1 MSASDLARFGTS
13 IWLDDLSRSKITG
26 TDSHSLP
33 TRIKDASVVGVT
45 TNPSIFAAAIS
56 GAEEYSADIARLKG
70 STADVIVRQLTTD
83 DVRAACDLFTDTY
96 TKSHGV
102 DGRVSI
108 EVDPR
113 LAHDTAGTIAD
124 GKELYRLVDRANV
137 MIKVPATLE
146 GLPAITAL
154 IAEGISVNVTLI
166 FSVERYALVIDA
178 FMKGIEE
185 AKERGI
191 NLASI
196 HSVAS
201 FFVSRIDAAID
212 PQLEKLGA
220 LDLLGKA
227 AVANAHIA
235 YERFLKERKSDRW
248 SALAANGAH
257 MQRPLWASTG
267 VKNPA
272 YEDTRYVVEL
282 VAADCVNTMPQ
293 STLDALM
300 DHGVVRGDSITASI
314 AQAHIDIKAIE
325 AVGVSIAEVTAE
337 LETKGLKSFAESW
350 EVLLASVDEAS
361 RK

>member
-13 IWLDDLSRSKITG
+13 IWLDDLSRAKISG
-26 TDSHSLP
+26 TDPHSLP
-33 TRIKDASVVGVT
+33 ARIKGASVVGVT
-45 TNPSIFAAAIS
+45 TNPSIFSAAIS

-70 STADVIVRQLTTD
+70 STADAIVRQLTTD
-83 DVRAACDLFTDTY
+83 DVRAACDLFTDIY
-96 TKSHGV
+96 IKSHGI

-113 LAHDTAGTIAD
+113 LAHNTAGTIGD
-124 GKELYRLVDRANV
+124 GKELYKIVDRPNV

-185 AKERGI
+185 AKQRG
-191 NLASI
+191 LTLSSI

-201 FFVSRIDAAID
+201 FFVSRIDTAID
-212 PQLEKLGA
+212 PLLEKLGA
-220 LDLLGKA
+220 TALQGKA

-235 YERFLKERKSDRW
+235 YELFLKQRESERWK
-248 SALAANGAH
+248 ALASDGAH

-267 VKNPA
+267 VKNPN

-293 STLDALM
+293 STLDALI
-300 DHGVVRGDSITASI
+300 DHGVVRGDSITGAI
-314 AQAHIDIKAIE
+314 AQSHADIQEIE
-325 AVGVSIAEVTAE
+325 AAGISLATVTAE
-337 LETKGLKSFAESW
+337 LEAKGLKSFAESW
-350 EVLLASVDEAS
+350 EVLLASVNEVS
-361 RK
+361 QK

>member
-1 MSASDLARFGTS
+1 MSASALGRFGTS
-13 IWLDDLSRSKITG
+13 IWLDDLSRAKISG
-26 TDSHSLP
+26 TDAQSLP
-33 TRIKDASVVGVT
+33 ARIKDASVVGVT

-56 GAEEYSADIARLKG
+56 GAQEYAADIARLKG
-70 STADVIVRQLTTD
+70 ATADAIVRQLTTD
-83 DVRAACDLFTDTY
+83 DVRAACDLFTDIY
-96 TKSHGV
+96 SSSHGI

-113 LAHDTAGTIAD
+113 LAHDTNGTIED
-124 GKELYRLVDRANV
+124 GKELYKIVDRPNV

-178 FMKGIEE
+178 FMKGLEE
-185 AKERGI
+185 GKKRGV
-191 NLASI
+191 NLSTV

-201 FFVSRIDAAID
+201 FFVSRIDTAID
-212 PQLEKLGA
+212 PLLEKAGAGA
-220 LDLLGKA
+220 LQGKA

-235 YERFLKERKSDRW
+235 YELFLQESKSARW
-248 SALAANGAH
+248 SALAADGAH

-293 STLDALM
+293 STLDALI

-314 AQAHIDIKAIE
+314 AQAHSDIQAIE
-325 AVGVSIAEVTAE
+325 AAGISLASVTAE
-337 LETKGLKSFAESW
+337 LEVKGLKSFADAW
-350 EVLLASVDEAS
+350 EVLLGSVSEAS
-361 RK
+361 SK

>member
-70 STADVIVRQLTTD
+70 STADAIVRQLTTD
-83 DVRAACDLFTDTY
+83 DVRAACDLFTDIY

-124 GKELYRLVDRANV
+124 GKELYKLVDRANV

-201 FFVSRIDAAID
+201 FFVSRIDAAVD

-235 YERFLKERKSDRW
+235 YELFLKESKSDRW
-248 SALAANGAH
+248 SALAASGAH

-300 DHGVVRGDSITASI
+300 NHGVVRGDSITASI
-314 AQAHIDIKAIE
+314 GQAHIDIKAIE
-325 AVGVSIAEVTAE
+325 AVGVSLAAVTAE

>member
-26 TDSHSLP
+26 TDSYSLP
-33 TRIKDASVVGVT
+33 VRIRDASVVGVT

-70 STADVIVRQLTTD
+70 LTADAIVRQLTTD
-83 DVRAACDLFTDTY
+83 DVRAACDLFTDIY
-96 TKSHGV
+96 TKSLGV

-124 GKELYRLVDRANV
+124 GKELYKLVDRANV

-191 NLASI
+191 HLASI

-235 YERFLKERKSDRW
+235 YELFLKESKSDRW

-300 DHGVVRGDSITASI
+300 DHGVVRGDSITSSI

-325 AVGVSIAEVTAE
+325 SAGVSLASVTAE